1 MTLHRKL
8 ILASC
13 STLVVAA
20 CILALISIT
29 SMRNQI
35 LSDLEISMH
44 QYGVSSASR
53 ISSWLDSKQ
62 QVVLSMKTVIESAP
76 NDDEG
81 IVDALIQ
88 GKVAGDFISVLY
100 GTEQGDAYR
109 VNGKNTKAGYDV
121 KVRDWYQAGA
131 QASGPTITEPFF
143 AATSKVFILS
153 AVDKVTSNGQFLGVV
168 TANVALTGIN
178 EVVSSLKTPGN
189 GLAFIVSDSGNI
201 ISFPDGS
208 LNNKPLNELKSD
220 LNLQQIQANIRSEAL
235 DEVRV
240 NDSDY
245 LMSSV
250 RIKGTDWS
258 MVSLG
263 NKSTLLAPIQKLML
277 YQVVTVLVLIVV
289 STLILS
295 LLIRFLLMDLFKVSA
310 ALEDIAQG
318 DGDLTVTIDTKSQDE
333 VGKLANNFNA
343 FVLKLR
349 DIIKNIDKLSNV
361 LFDQSQ
367 HSAESVAESTK
378 RLTRQQDEMVSV
390 VAAVEQMTT
399 ATQEIATNAE
409 QTAQRAND
417 TVDISSSGQA
427 LAKTS
432 LSSISQLAQ
441 EVTLATDVITELN
454 QQGDKINSIV
464 STISDIAEQ
473 TNLLALNAAIEAA
486 RAGEQGRGFA
496 VVADEVRVLSQRTHT
511 STEEISG
518 MISSLQTTTA
528 KAVDVMALCHKLAST
543 SVDDTEKSGS
553 SFAEIAKS
561 IDMINGMTAQ
571 IATAAEEQTSV
582 ISEIGQNTYA
592 IREVSTQLQDEMGEG
607 LAQANKLKELAENLR
622 GQVDKFKL

>member
-20 CILALISIT
+20 CVLALISIT

-35 LSDLEISMH
+35 LNDLEISMH

-53 ISSWLDSKQ
+53 ISSWLEGKQ
-62 QVVLSMKTVIESAP
+62 QVVLSMKKIIESDP
-76 NDDEG
+76 TDDQA

-88 GKVAGDFISVLY
+88 GKIAGDFISVLY
-100 GTEQGDAYR
+100 GTDQGDAYR

-121 KVRDWYQAGA
+121 KARDWYQVGA
-131 QASGPTITEPFF
+131 NSNAPTITEPFF

-153 AVDKVTSNGQFLGVV
+153 AVDQVQSDGKFLGVV

-178 EVVSSLKTPGN
+178 EVVSSLKAPGN

-201 ISFPDGS
+201 ISYPDGS
-208 LNNKPLNELKSD
+208 LNNKPLEELQSE
-220 LNLQQIQANIRSEAL
+220 LNLAQIQENIRTEAL
-235 DEVRV
+235 DEVSV
-240 NDSDY
+240 NDADY

-250 RIKGTDWS
+250 RIEGTEWS

-263 NKSTLLAPIQKLML
+263 NKSILLAPIQKLML
-277 YQVVTVLVLIVV
+277 YQIITVIVLIVV
-289 STLILS
+289 STVILS
-295 LLIRFLLMDLFKVSA
+295 LLIRYLLTDLLKVST

-349 DIIKNIDKLSNV
+349 DIIKNIDELSNI
-361 LFDQSQ
+361 LFEQSQ
-367 HSAESVAESTK
+367 SSAQSVAESTK
-378 RLTRQQDEMVSV
+378 RLNRQQDEMVSV

-409 QTAQRAND
+409 QTASQAND
-417 TVDISSSGQA
+417 TVEVSSSGQA

-432 LSSISQLAQ
+432 LSSINQLAQ
-441 EVTLATDVITELN
+441 EVTLATEVITELN

-511 STEEISG
+511 STEEISS

-543 SVDDTEKSGS
+543 SVEDTEKSGS
-553 SFAEIAKS
+553 SFVEIAKS

>member
-8 ILASC
+8 ILVSC
-13 STLVVAA
+13 ITLVITA
-20 CILALISIT
+20 CILVAISLT
-29 SMRNQI
+29 SMRGQI
-35 LSDLEISMH
+35 LHDVESGMH

-62 QVVLSMKTVIESAP
+62 QVVRSMKKIIESDP
-76 NDDEG
+76 NNDEE
-81 IVDALIQ
+81 IVKSLIQ
-88 GKVAGDFISVLY
+88 GKVAGDFISVLF
-100 GTEQGDAYR
+100 GTETGDAYR

-131 QASGPTITEPFF
+131 NSNGPTITEPFF
-143 AATSKVFILS
+143 ASSSKVFILS
-153 AVDKVTSNGQFLGVV
+153 SVDQIQSNGQFLGVV

-178 EVVSSLKTPGN
+178 DVVSSLKAPGN
-189 GLAFIVSDSGNI
+189 GIAFIVSDSGNV
-201 ISFPDGS
+201 ISYPDGS
-208 LNNKPLNELKSD
+208 LNNKPLSELKSNLD
-220 LNLQQIQANIRSEAL
+220 LERIKDNVRTQAL
-235 DEVRV
+235 DDVSIGQDE
-240 NDSDY
+240 Y

-250 RIKGTDWS
+250 RIEGTPWS
-258 MVSLG
+258 LVSLG
-263 NKSTLLAPIQKLML
+263 NKATLLAPIQKLML
-277 YQVVTVLVLIVV
+277 YQVVTVIVLIIASIFVL
-289 STLILS
+289 T
-295 LLIRFLLMDLFKVSA
+295 LLIRILLSDLLKVSA

-318 DGDLTVTIDTKSQDE
+318 DGDLTVNIVTKSKDE
-333 VGKLANNFNA
+333 VGKLATNFNG

-349 DIIKNIDKLSNV
+349 EIIKNIDNLSNV
-361 LFDQSQ
+361 LFEQSQ
-367 HSAESVAESTK
+367 SSAHSVAESTK

-409 QTAQRAND
+409 QTAQRANN

-518 MISSLQTTTA
+518 MISRLQTTTA
-528 KAVDVMALCHKLAST
+528 KAVDVMALCHTLAST

-553 SFAEIAKS
+553 SFADIAKS

-592 IREVSTQLQDEMGEG
+592 IREVSTQLQSEMGEG
-607 LAQANKLKELAENLR
+607 LAQANKLKELAESLR
-622 GQVDKFKL
+622 GQVNKFKL

>member
-8 ILASC
+8 ILVSC
-13 STLVVAA
+13 ITLVITA
-20 CILALISIT
+20 CILVAISLT
-29 SMRNQI
+29 SMRGQI
-35 LSDLEISMH
+35 LHDVESGMH

-62 QVVLSMKTVIESAP
+62 QVVRSMKKIIESDP
-76 NDDEG
+76 NNDEE
-81 IVDALIQ
+81 IVKSLIQ

-100 GTEQGDAYR
+100 GTETGDAYR

-121 KVRDWYQAGA
+121 KVRDWYQVGA
-131 QASGPTITEPFF
+131 NSNGPTITEPFF
-143 AATSKVFILS
+143 ASSSKVFILS
-153 AVDKVTSNGQFLGVV
+153 SVDQIQSNGQFLGVV

-178 EVVSSLKTPGN
+178 DVVSSLKAPGN
-189 GLAFIVSDSGNI
+189 GIAFIVSDSGNV
-201 ISFPDGS
+201 ISYPDGS
-208 LNNKPLNELKSD
+208 LNNKPLSELKSN
-220 LNLQQIQANIRSEAL
+220 LNLERIKDNISTQAL
-235 DEVRV
+235 DDVSIGQDE
-240 NDSDY
+240 Y

-250 RIKGTDWS
+250 RIEGTPWS
-258 MVSLG
+258 LVSLG
-263 NKSTLLAPIQKLML
+263 NKATLLAPIQKLML
-277 YQVVTVLVLIVV
+277 YQVVTVIVLIIASIFVL
-289 STLILS
+289 T
-295 LLIRFLLMDLFKVSA
+295 LLIRILLSDLLKVSA

-318 DGDLTVTIDTKSQDE
+318 DGDLTVNIVTKSKDE
-333 VGKLANNFNA
+333 VGKLATNFNG

-349 DIIKNIDKLSNV
+349 EIIKNIDNLSNV
-361 LFDQSQ
+361 LFEQSQ
-367 HSAESVAESTK
+367 SSAHSVAESTK

-409 QTAQRAND
+409 QTAQRANN

-518 MISSLQTTTA
+518 MISRLQTTTA
-528 KAVDVMALCHKLAST
+528 KAVDVMALCHTLAST

-553 SFAEIAKS
+553 SFADIAKS

-592 IREVSTQLQDEMGEG
+592 IREVSTQLQSEMGEG
-607 LAQANKLKELAENLR
+607 LAQANKLKELAESLR
-622 GQVDKFKL
+622 GQVNKFKL

>member
-1 MTLHRKL
+1 
-8 ILASC
+8 
-13 STLVVAA
+13 
-20 CILALISIT
+20 
-29 SMRNQI
+29 
-35 LSDLEISMH
+35 
-44 QYGVSSASR
+44 
-53 ISSWLDSKQ
+53 
-62 QVVLSMKTVIESAP
+62 
-76 NDDEG
+76 
-81 IVDALIQ
+81 
-88 GKVAGDFISVLY
+88 
-100 GTEQGDAYR
+100 

-121 KVRDWYQAGA
+121 KVRDWYQAGE

>member
-20 CILALISIT
+20 CVLALISIT

-35 LSDLEISMH
+35 LNDLEVSMH

-62 QVVLSMKTVIESAP
+62 QVVLSMKKVIESDPA
-76 NDDEG
+76 DDQG
-81 IVDALIQ
+81 IVDALVQ
-88 GKVAGDFISVLY
+88 GKLAGDFISVLY
-100 GTEQGDAYR
+100 GTDQGDAYR

-121 KVRDWYQAGA
+121 KARDWYQAGESA
-131 QASGPTITEPFF
+131 NGPTITEPFF

-153 AVDKVTSNGQFLGVV
+153 AVDKVESNGKFLGVV

-178 EVVSSLKTPGN
+178 DVVSSLKTPGN

-201 ISFPDGS
+201 ISYPDGS
-208 LNNKPLNELKSD
+208 LNNKPLEELKSD
-220 LNLQQIQANIRSEAL
+220 LSLEQIQQNVRSEAL
-235 DEVRV
+235 DQVRV
-240 NDSDY
+240 NGSEY

-277 YQVVTVLVLIVV
+277 YQVVTVILLILV
-289 STLILS
+289 STVILS
-295 LLIRFLLMDLFKVSA
+295 LLIRFLLTDLLKVSA

-318 DGDLTVTIDTKSQDE
+318 DGDLTVTIDTKSKDE
-333 VGKLANNFNA
+333 VGKLATNFNA

-349 DIIKNIDKLSNV
+349 DIIKNIDHLSNV
-361 LFDQSQ
+361 LFEQSQ
-367 HSAESVAESTK
+367 SSAHSVAESTK

-409 QTAQRAND
+409 QTARQAND
-417 TVDISSSGQA
+417 TVDISDSGQA

-432 LSSISQLAQ
+432 LSSINQLAQ
-441 EVTLATDVITELN
+441 EVTLATQVITELN

-511 STEEISG
+511 STEEISA

-543 SVDDTEKSGS
+543 SVEDTEKSGS
-553 SFAEIAKS
+553 SFANIAKS

-592 IREVSTQLQDEMGEG
+592 IREVSTQLQDEMDEG